1 MRARTWVAAA
11 AVAGIALVGVAPAA
25 IAVGVP
31 AALDTPPTPTPTPTP
46 APVAAPVAPKK
57 STLTYP
63 LRAGDVGPLVAS
75 LQVRLARLGHPVRVT
90 RVMDAPTMLAVAKF
104 REKFRLGSTSNVTA
118 SVNARLTAASKAR
131 GRIPTACTS
140 VALTLCIDKTQR
152 TLRVVVKGRVT
163 LLVDARFGNEAF
175 ATREG
180 VFRVFKKSKDHVS
193 SLYKTPMP
201 FALFFSG
208 GQAVHYSGFFAR
220 DGYRGASHGCVNL
233 RDRAVAAALFAS
245 IPMGTRVVVYS
256 S

>member
-1 MRARTWVAAA
+1 MRAQTWLAAA
-11 AVAGIALVGVAPAA
+11 ALAGITLVGLAPAA
-25 IAVGVP
+25 TAVGVP
-31 AALDTPPTPTPTPTP
+31 ASLTPSVDTTPTPTPTP
-46 APVAAPVAPKK
+46 APAPVAPKK

-75 LQVRLARLGHPVRVT
+75 LQVRLARLGHPVKLT

-104 REKFRLGSTSNVTA
+104 REKFRLGSTPNVTA
-118 SVNARLTAASKAR
+118 TVNARLTAASKAR

-152 TLRVVVKGRVT
+152 TLRVVVKGKVT

-180 VFRVFKKSKDHVS
+180 VFRVFKKSRDHVS

-201 FALFFSG
+201 FAMFFSG